1 MDTDIGS
8 VQPIDQKFN
17 VRDFLIRTITLFR
30 NNIRLFLGISL
41 LGVIPALLE
50 TISPKSLSV
59 ILSPASLFIG
69 IWAYVALVIAASKRY
84 RNEATGIA
92 DCFVA
97 TKGKYWRVIGIV
109 AICFLI
115 SLVGLLLF
123 VIPGIYWAIVFC
135 LSDLVVII
143 EGCKETGPLK
153 MSRQLVKGF
162 FWKTFWFLTIISL
175 PFLLPSIP
183 ALTLTKT
190 NPKLAG
196 FLVNVFQAFGMTFL
210 IVGQVFLY
218 HRLKEIKATELGETQ
233 AAIKKSRYGCLFA
246 IGLTVAIIIL
256 SGIWISQIGR
266 FIYSEAGYS
275 FAQKV
280 IAKISPPIV
289 FPEGVTLD
297 RHSERLV
304 LQKTTPRLEYTLFHF
319 KRQKGQTTGVRLY
332 SCPLKDLDLEG
343 KAVDLSDQNI
353 GKKIRY
359 ENLDKN
365 EFIRKSW
372 ERKHGV
378 FETKS
383 IKVVNLNNRSWG
395 ECVLVASNPM
405 SSTKKQGYVWKIYY
419 TPVKDKMLIADFGYT
434 FPIEETQEP
443 EKPKGALAKEEKLAV
458 DTIGSIKFPSSTK

>member
-1 MDTDIGS
+1 MDIGIGTIQS
-8 VQPIDQKFN
+8 NKQLFN
-17 VRDFLIRTITLFR
+17 LKEFLLGTINLFR
-30 NNIRLFLGISL
+30 NNIPLFLGISL

-50 TISPKSLSV
+50 SISPKSLSV
-59 ILSPASLFIG
+59 ILSSTSLFIG

-84 RNEATGIA
+84 RNEAIGIV

-97 TKGKYWRVIGIV
+97 TKGKYWRVIGVV

-115 SLVGLLLF
+115 SLAGLLLF
-123 VIPGIYWAIVFC
+123 VIPGIYWGIIFC

-143 EGCKETGPLK
+143 EGRKETGPLK
-153 MSRQLVKGF
+153 MSSQLVKGF

-196 FLVNVFQAFGMTFL
+196 FLVNVLQALVMPFF

-218 HRLKEIKATELGETQ
+218 YRLKDIKATELSKNPE
-233 AAIKKSRYGCLFA
+233 AINKSRYGCLFA
-246 IGLTVAIIIL
+246 VGLTIAIIIL

-266 FIYSEAGYS
+266 FIYSEIGYS

-280 IAKISPPIV
+280 IAKISPSIV

-297 RHSERLV
+297 RPGERWV
-304 LQKTTPRLEYTLFHF
+304 LQKTTPRLEYVLFHF
-319 KRQKGQTTGVRLY
+319 KRQKGQTIGVRLY
-332 SCPLKDLDLEG
+332 TCPLKDLDLGG
-343 KAVDLSDQNI
+343 KTVDLLDQNI

-365 EFIRKSW
+365 EFNRKSW

-395 ECVLVASNPM
+395 ECVLVASNPTF
-405 SSTKKQGYVWKIYY
+405 STKKQGYVWKIYY
-419 TPVKDKMLIADFGYT
+419 TPVKDKMLIADLGYT
-434 FPIEETQEP
+434 FAIEEIQQP
-443 EKPKGALAKEEKLAV
+443 ETPKGDLAEEEKLAIGI
-458 DTIGSIKFPSSTK
+458 IGSIKFPSAK